1 MKIDT
6 KTPEGR
12 KALRLMTVPVS
23 ALIAA
28 LGLPERYARPDN
40 AYYSRAELC
49 VMAASA
55 GLSPRDFL

>member
-28 LGLPERYARPDN
+28 LGLPDRSERQAN
-40 AYYSRAELC
+40 AYYSKAELC